1 MDLNKLYNEIMTT
14 FNVVVALG
22 LAGQD
27 HDYNDQ
33 TKSILQ
39 NIILL
44 YILGYTNISI
54 INRNSSL
61 NKTEDV
67 SRFIDSIK
75 NIIDKRYIK
84 QVFDKE
90 TLETIL
96 LDFDKRIKY
105 ANNHG
110 LTIEKKN
117 ILKEHVI
124 KYKKFIKKPAIMAV
138 FLLGEI
144 HWILKRIK
152 KLSICI

>member
-22 LAGQD
+22 FAGQD

-33 TKSILQ
+33 TKAILQ

-61 NKTEDV
+61 NKTEDI

-96 LDFDKRIKY
+96 LDFDKRLKY

-110 LTIEKKN
+110 LTIEVKN
-117 ILKEHVI
+117 TLLEPVIESI
-124 KYKKFIKKPAIMAV
+124 KYI
-138 FLLGEI
+138 
-144 HWILKRIK
+144 
-152 KLSICI
+152 

>member
-22 LAGQD
+22 LAGQN

-33 TKSILQ
+33 TKAILQ

-61 NKTEDV
+61 NKTEDI
-67 SRFIDSIK
+67 SRLIDSIK

-96 LDFDKRIKY
+96 LDFDKRLKY

-110 LTIEKKN
+110 LTIEVRN
-117 ILKEHVI
+117 TLLEPVIESI
-124 KYKKFIKKPAIMAV
+124 KYI
-138 FLLGEI
+138 
-144 HWILKRIK
+144 
-152 KLSICI
+152 

>member
-33 TKSILQ
+33 TKVILQ

-110 LTIEKKN
+110 LTIEVKN
-117 ILKEHVI
+117 TLLEPVIESI
-124 KYKKFIKKPAIMAV
+124 KYI
-138 FLLGEI
+138 
-144 HWILKRIK
+144 
-152 KLSICI
+152 

>member
-22 LAGQD
+22 FAGQD

-33 TKSILQ
+33 TKAILQ

-61 NKTEDV
+61 NKTEDI

-96 LDFDKRIKY
+96 LDFDKRLKY

-110 LTIEKKN
+110 LNIEVRN
-117 ILKEHVI
+117 TLLEPVIESI
-124 KYKKFIKKPAIMAV
+124 KYI
-138 FLLGEI
+138 
-144 HWILKRIK
+144 
-152 KLSICI
+152 

>member
-14 FNVVVALG
+14 FNVVMALG
-22 LAGQD
+22 FAGQD

-33 TKSILQ
+33 TKAILQ

-96 LDFDKRIKY
+96 LDFDKRLKY

-110 LTIEKKN
+110 LTIEVRN
-117 ILKEHVI
+117 TLLEPVIESI
-124 KYKKFIKKPAIMAV
+124 KYI
-138 FLLGEI
+138 
-144 HWILKRIK
+144 
-152 KLSICI
+152 

>member
-33 TKSILQ
+33 TKAILQ

-96 LDFDKRIKY
+96 LDFDKRLKY

-110 LTIEKKN
+110 LNIEVRN
-117 ILKEHVI
+117 TLLEPVIESI
-124 KYKKFIKKPAIMAV
+124 KYI
-138 FLLGEI
+138 
-144 HWILKRIK
+144 
-152 KLSICI
+152 

>member
-27 HDYNDQ
+27 YDYNDQ
-33 TKSILQ
+33 TKAILQ

-96 LDFDKRIKY
+96 LDFDKRLKY

-110 LTIEKKN
+110 LTIEVRN
-117 ILKEHVI
+117 TLLEPVIESI
-124 KYKKFIKKPAIMAV
+124 KYI
-138 FLLGEI
+138 
-144 HWILKRIK
+144 
-152 KLSICI
+152 

>member
-96 LDFDKRIKY
+96 LDFYKRLKY

-110 LTIEKKN
+110 LTIEVRN
-117 ILKEHVI
+117 TLLEPVIESI
-124 KYKKFIKKPAIMAV
+124 KYI
-138 FLLGEI
+138 
-144 HWILKRIK
+144 
-152 KLSICI
+152 

>member
-33 TKSILQ
+33 TKAILQ

-96 LDFDKRIKY
+96 LDFNKRLKY

-110 LTIEKKN
+110 LTIEIRN
-117 ILKEHVI
+117 TLLEPVIESI
-124 KYKKFIKKPAIMAV
+124 KYI
-138 FLLGEI
+138 
-144 HWILKRIK
+144 
-152 KLSICI
+152 